1 MNLSLIALFFWL
13 LVANVAAMVPSKD
26 NHWRLAYRLMALG
39 VPLLGWLLWEN
50 PWWVVVLALVA
61 AMSVLRWPVV
71 YAWRWIRRQAG
82 KEG

>member
-50 PWWVVVLALVA
+50 PWWLACGIRMALDQA
-61 AMSVLRWPVV
+61 AGGQGRV
-71 YAWRWIRRQAG
+71 G
-82 KEG
+82 